1 LLHKGTNEITIAG
14 RTKERGPSLREFSV
28 NQSLM
33 LIPIFKREDQSQM
46 YDGAT
51 QQSMTIYATEHE
63 NPMFIMGL
71 SLSSQLTM

>member
-1 LLHKGTNEITIAG
+1 
-14 RTKERGPSLREFSV
+14 
-28 NQSLM
+28 
-33 LIPIFKREDQSQM
+33 M

-71 SLSSQLTM
+71 SLGSMEEHTEFNWHKALNYVPSSWPSE

>member
-1 LLHKGTNEITIAG
+1 
-14 RTKERGPSLREFSV
+14 
-28 NQSLM
+28 
-33 LIPIFKREDQSQM
+33 M